1 MHSLQESF
9 TVSASFKYQC
19 PEAEETPLQRGLLS
33 SGGREAAMAEADVE
47 SGHRESGDLRDIL
60 SGVWKS
66 LMKQPC
72 F

>member
-1 MHSLQESF
+1 
-9 TVSASFKYQC
+9 
-19 PEAEETPLQRGLLS
+19 
-33 SGGREAAMAEADVE
+33 MAEADVE
-47 SGHRESGDLRDIL
+47 WGHRGFGGSRDIL